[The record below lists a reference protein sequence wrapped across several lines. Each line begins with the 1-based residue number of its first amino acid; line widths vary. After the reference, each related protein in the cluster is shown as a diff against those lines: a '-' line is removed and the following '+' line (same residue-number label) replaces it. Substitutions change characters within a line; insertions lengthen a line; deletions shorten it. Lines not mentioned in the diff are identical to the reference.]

1 MNRNFKDMLSQK
13 GSMMVEALAMLGL
26 ISMVTP
32 VLYKKAAERT
42 TELQDINSA
51 TYMRTL
57 SQSLDDYIQ
66 DNYSDLSQES
76 SDVIA
81 IDNSDIQSYLPYGF
95 NVNGSKLFDDYDI
108 SVIRDVHN
116 IDGRE
121 VVNLTG
127 VITAPISI
135 TANDSTRETRKAKIA
150 SMIGAN
156 GGVKRGDNFTGVLGG
171 WEIPVG
177 SLGLDADY
185 PDSVA
190 VTSVHA
196 ITSGGSAAAD
206 SEHVLYRDNSRG
218 DIAYNTMQTTLYMD
232 TNNIE
237 GISNLV
243 AASNEESPNQINI
256 VGADNSAA
264 GLMVSGAAEIQ
275 QALTAGLNDENTAK
289 LNVADTFYAKSAD
302 KTSNLTLE
310 NGRAVL
316 VGNDSKLEF
325 KDTETSLVGKNSEL
339 KFDNAGAT
347 MTNGGNKGAKL
358 ALSSQDA
365 QLTFGEG
372 ANGYSVGESSA
383 SVTFNSSKVNLN
395 AGAVAIQSGSDG
407 GANAKLEV
415 KTSGTVRAE
424 SSGEN
429 GKWTSFKVNSQ
440 GIYGDAAERV
450 VLESGSDMTLIG
462 NNEIN
467 LIGNNRVYLESG
479 RNSIELNG
487 KESFLQFASG
497 DATLKLDAAKGA
509 ATLSGADSTVAAN
522 HDNVRLSAPSGFYGY
537 NTVNVD
543 KEGTRIITQGDANG
557 GSSLSVKET
566 VVDISSGGKID
577 VWAAGGN
584 FNLTSDADTNITA
597 YSDFN
602 VSSHNNKLESN
613 NTLFCDGGDCP
624 DTNNSTFAKG
634 VLVQHQGIVAL
645 PTAQSSGI
653 ASSDGVQDVAGYV
666 KADRFLANQTY
677 TSPYTSSK
685 AGSKPYDAYQVN
697 PAYTSVM
704 HDIKLTTRGGARL
717 SDILPDFINKGIY
730 VVDNTYQED
739 SANLDWEN
747 FTKDHNHKS
756 CGTDLTCPTTPWLG
770 FIPAPQCPPGYAK
783 VITINPIRWKMA
795 DAYTVAP
802 NLSSYSDAYRNFRTY
817 FNKNT
822 DPLESRFEL
831 ETVDGSSGAHTHGIA
846 ENHALPLTFQTN
858 TWLNTTI
865 YGVRATPSDVNSAFY
880 GWHAI
885 MGFLYHGSLYSK
897 YIMGA
902 DPTAEDPRGKVV
914 WNIFPVYNQ
923 ELTAI
928 SNVYCYFERKSNN
941 NSGQYGSGNTGVSWD
956 SNLVDTTYDQL
967 EHFRSPTDD
976 KDANYVNRL
985 NDPTLGYT
993 DPW

>member
-95 NVNGSKLFDDYDI
+95 NVNGSKLFDDYNI

-135 TANDSTRETRKAKIA
+135 AANDSTRETRKAKIA

-196 ITSGGSAAAD
+196 ITSGGSAAD

-218 DIAYNTMQTTLYMD
+218 DVAYNTMQTTLYMD

-325 KDTETSLVGKNSEL
+325 KDTKTSLVGKNSEL

-407 GANAKLEV
+407 GANAKLKVE
-415 KTSGTVRAE
+415 TSGTVRAE

-450 VLESGSDMTLIG
+450 VLESGSNMTLIG
-462 NNEIN
+462 NESFTLSTNIAAINAVNDLMDIGAGRLNLNGNEIK
-467 LIGNNRVYLESG
+467 LIGDNKVYLNSG
-479 RNSIELNG
+479 NNSIELNG
-487 KESFLQFASG
+487 DKDFMEFKGGNAH
-497 DATLKLDAAKGA
+497 LKLDDGNKIAK
-509 ATLSGADSTVAAN
+509 LYYNNNIVAA
-522 HDNVRLSAPSGFYGY
+522 DA
-537 NTVNVD
+537 NTVFM
-543 KEGTRIITQGDANG
+543 QASG
-557 GSSLSVKET
+557 GSMLEVGD
-566 VVDISSGGKID
+566 DISIKPAS
-577 VWAAGGN
+577 
-584 FNLTSDADTNITA
+584 NLNAYGDNIYLNPTNRLH
-597 YSDFN
+597 
-602 VSSHNNKLESN
+602 VESSYNQLESE

-624 DTNNSTFAKG
+624 NTEKNSFNKG

-730 VVDNTYQED
+730 VVDNTYKED
-739 SANLDWEN
+739 PANLDWEN
-747 FTKDHNHKS
+747 FTKDHNHTS
-756 CGTDLTCPTTPWLG
+756 CGTDLTCTTTPWLG

-795 DAYTVAP
+795 DVYTVAP

-822 DPLESRFEL
+822 DPLKSRFEL
-831 ETVDGSSGAHTHGIA
+831 ETVDGSSGAHTHGVTSG
-846 ENHALPLTFQTN
+846 LPLTFQTN

-865 YGVRATPSDVNSAFY
+865 YGVRATPGDVNSAFY

-885 MGFLYHGSLYSK
+885 MGFLYHGSLYSD

-902 DPTAEDPRGKVV
+902 DPTAEDPKGKVV

>member
-95 NVNGSKLFDDYDI
+95 NVNGSKLFDDYNI

-135 TANDSTRETRKAKIA
+135 AANDSTRETRKAKIA

-196 ITSGGSAAAD
+196 ITSGGSAAD
-206 SEHVLYRDNSRG
+206 SEHVLYRDDSRG
-218 DIAYNTMQTTLYMD
+218 DIYNTMQTTLYMD

-243 AASNEESPNQINI
+243 AASNGESPNQINI

-264 GLMVSGAAEIQ
+264 GLMVSGAAEITQ
-275 QALTAGLNDENTAK
+275 SLKAGLNDENTAK

-347 MTNGGNKGAKL
+347 MTNGGNNGAKL

-415 KTSGTVRAE
+415 ANSGITGMVKDGNIKLSTNKNFSIYSHDGYIDTSGHSLMLGSAGNYE
-424 SSGEN
+424 DSSVWISAPQLVVETSDVSFDVN
-429 GKWTSFKVNSQ
+429 GAYINKDSIQ
-440 GIYGDAAERV
+440 
-450 VLESGSDMTLIG
+450 LIG
-462 NNEIN
+462 NNK
-467 LIGNNRVYLESG
+467 VYLQSG
-479 RNSIELNG
+479 KNSIELNG
-487 KESFLQFASG
+487 GQDYIQFASG
-497 DATLKLDAAKGA
+497 DKAKLKLSAEENTASLISQNSSVMAFPDGTKMF
-509 ATLSGADSTVAAN
+509 SNDSSVGTNSTEAYME
-522 HDNVRLSAPSGFYGY
+522 HGKSNVKVNS
-537 NTVNVD
+537 NVD
-543 KEGTRIITQGDANG
+543 INSASNFTVSSSNLTVENDNTYFGGKDDVANG
-557 GSSLSVKET
+557 KS
-566 VVDISSGGKID
+566 
-577 VWAAGGN
+577 
-584 FNLTSDADTNITA
+584 
-597 YSDFN
+597 
-602 VSSHNNKLESN
+602 
-613 NTLFCDGGDCP
+613 
-624 DTNNSTFAKG
+624 G

-730 VVDNTYQED
+730 VVDNTYKED

-747 FTKDHNHKS
+747 FTKDHNHTS
-756 CGTDLTCPTTPWLG
+756 CGTDLTCTTTPWLG

-795 DAYTVAP
+795 DVYTVAP

-822 DPLESRFEL
+822 DPLKSRFEL
-831 ETVDGSSGAHTHGIA
+831 ETVDGSSGAHTHGVTSG
-846 ENHALPLTFQTN
+846 LPLTFQTN

-865 YGVRATPSDVNSAFY
+865 YGVRATPGDVNSAFY

-885 MGFLYHGSLYSK
+885 MGFLYHGSLYSD

-902 DPTAEDPRGKVV
+902 DPTAEDPKGKVV

>member
-76 SDVIA
+76 SDVIT

-135 TANDSTRETRKAKIA
+135 AANDSTRETRKAKIA

-196 ITSGGSAAAD
+196 ITSGGSAD
-206 SEHVLYRDNSRG
+206 SEHVLYRDDSRG
-218 DIAYNTMQTTLYMD
+218 DIYNTMQTTLYMD

-243 AASNEESPNQINI
+243 AASNGESPNQINI

-264 GLMVSGAAEIQ
+264 GLMVSGAAEITQ
-275 QALTAGLNDENTAK
+275 SLKAGLNDENTAK

-395 AGAVAIQSGSDG
+395 AGAVAIQSGDDE

-415 KTSGTVRAE
+415 ANSGITGTVKDGNIKLSTNKNFSIYSHDGYIDTSGHSLMLGSAGNYE
-424 SSGEN
+424 DSSVWISAPQLVVE
-429 GKWTSFKVNSQ
+429 TSDVGFDINTAYINKDS
-440 GIYGDAAERV
+440 IH
-450 VLESGSDMTLIG
+450 LIG
-462 NNEIN
+462 NNQ
-467 LIGNNRVYLESG
+467 VYLGSG

-487 KESFLQFASG
+487 GKDYIQFASG
-497 DATLKLDAAKGA
+497 DKAKLKLSAEENTAS
-509 ATLSGADSTVAAN
+509 LISENSSVAASPDATKMFSN
-522 HDNVRLSAPSGFYGY
+522 DSSVGTNSTEAYMEHGKSNVKVSS
-537 NTVNVD
+537 NVD
-543 KEGTRIITQGDANG
+543 INSASNFTVSSSNLTVESDNTYFGGKDDVANG
-557 GSSLSVKET
+557 KS
-566 VVDISSGGKID
+566 
-577 VWAAGGN
+577 
-584 FNLTSDADTNITA
+584 
-597 YSDFN
+597 
-602 VSSHNNKLESN
+602 
-613 NTLFCDGGDCP
+613 
-624 DTNNSTFAKG
+624 G
-634 VLVQHQGIVAL
+634 VLVQHQGIVVL

-739 SANLDWEN
+739 QANLDWEN

-802 NLSSYSDAYRNFRTY
+802 NLSSYSNAYKDFLKY

-846 ENHALPLTFQTN
+846 KNHALPLTFQTN

-885 MGFLYHGSLYSK
+885 MGFLYHGSLYSD

-902 DPTAEDPRGKVV
+902 DPTAEDPKGKVV